1 MIPRDPGVLL
11 FAYGSLQAKTG
22 VRAVD
27 EALKRWTRPLG
38 PAHVR
43 GRLYALG
50 AYPGL
55 KPGAGKVKGSL
66 LLLKDPERALAVLD
80 PYEDY
85 DPRAPRK
92 GEFAR
97 AYAEVTPAGKK
108 ESVMAHVYFYN
119 RSARG
124 KRRIA
129 SGDYLAWLRA
139 ENVPTEGLRARG
151 RA

>member
-1 MIPRDPGVLL
+1 MLL
-11 FAYGSLQAKTG
+11 FAYGSLQVKTG

-27 EALKRWTRPLG
+27 AALKRWTRPLG
-38 PAHVR
+38 AARLR

-55 KPGAGKVKGSL
+55 KPGAGTVKGRL
-66 LLLKDPERALAVLD
+66 LLLKDPKRALAVLD
-80 PYEDY
+80 RYEDY
-85 DPRAPRK
+85 DPRAPEK

-97 AYAEVTPAGKK
+97 AYAEVTPAGRK
-108 ESVMAHVYFYN
+108 ESVMALVYWYN

-129 SGDYLAWLRA
+129 SGDYLEWLRA
-139 ENVPTEGLRARG
+139 ERVSTEGLKARG
-151 RA
+151 RK